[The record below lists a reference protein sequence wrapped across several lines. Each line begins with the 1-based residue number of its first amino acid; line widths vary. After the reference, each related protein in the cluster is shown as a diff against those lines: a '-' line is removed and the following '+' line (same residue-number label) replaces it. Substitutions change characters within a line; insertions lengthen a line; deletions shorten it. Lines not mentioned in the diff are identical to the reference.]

1 LLCLTLSGG
10 SALFHRREKVRTRER
25 YLNENGAHSSKCLI
39 AMMIVLIVVGCATA
53 APPVPAPATTASD
66 VPSTTIMLPPLTDPV
81 QRDYLGVK
89 TTEPFALNDIQTR
102 VLIIEVFDFY
112 CPHCQREAPNVNRL
126 YQSIASDLY
135 LKDRIKLIG
144 IGVRNTAFEVN
155 QFRKSFVVPFP
166 LFPDRSRD
174 IARQLEIRQT
184 PTFVGFVLEPDG
196 RLRRF
201 MHAPGGM
208 GNVDEFLARVIR
220 LSGLEKPQP

>member
-1 LLCLTLSGG
+1 M
-10 SALFHRREKVRTRER
+10 
-25 YLNENGAHSSKCLI
+25 NENGAPISKRLT
-39 AMMIVLIVVGCATA
+39 AMMIVLIIVGCTTA
-53 APPVPAPATTASD
+53 APQVPAPATTASR
-66 VPSTTIMLPPLTDPV
+66 VPDPTIVLPPLTDPV
-81 QRDYLGVK
+81 QQDYLGVK

-126 YQSIASDLY
+126 YHSIASDPY
-135 LKDRIKLIG
+135 LKDHIKLIG

-155 QFRKSFVVPFP
+155 QFRKSFTVPFP

-184 PTFVGFVLEPDG
+184 PTFVGFVLEPDS

-201 MHAPGGM
+201 MHAPGAM

-220 LSGLEKPQP
+220 LSGLESPQP

>member
-1 LLCLTLSGG
+1 
-10 SALFHRREKVRTRER
+10 
-25 YLNENGAHSSKCLI
+25 
-39 AMMIVLIVVGCATA
+39 MMIVLIIAGCATA
-53 APPVPAPATTASD
+53 TPPVPAPSTTASNA
-66 VPSTTIMLPPLTDPV
+66 PSTTIVLPPLTDPV

-126 YQSIASDLY
+126 YHSIASDLN
-135 LKDRIKLIG
+135 LKDRMKLIG

-155 QFRKSFVVPFP
+155 QFRKSFAVPFP

-220 LSGLEKPQP
+220 LSGLDKSQP

>member
-1 LLCLTLSGG
+1 M
-10 SALFHRREKVRTRER
+10 
-25 YLNENGAHSSKCLI
+25 NENGAPTSKRLT
-39 AMMIVLIVVGCATA
+39 AMMIVLIIVGCAT
-53 APPVPAPATTASD
+53 PTPHVPAPPATASNA
-66 VPSTTIMLPPLTDPV
+66 PSTTIVLPPLTDPV

-126 YQSIASDLY
+126 YHSIASDPN

-155 QFRKSFVVPFP
+155 QFRKSFTVPFP

-208 GNVDEFLARVIR
+208 GNVDEFLARVIQ

>member
-1 LLCLTLSGG
+1 MNKNGTPISKRLT
-10 SALFHRREKVRTRER
+10 
-25 YLNENGAHSSKCLI
+25 
-39 AMMIVLIVVGCATA
+39 AMMIVLIIVGCATA
-53 APPVPAPATTASD
+53 TPPVPAPPRTASNA
-66 VPSTTIMLPPLTDPV
+66 PGTTIVLPPLTDPV

-126 YQSIASDLY
+126 YHSIASDPN

-155 QFRKSFVVPFP
+155 QFRKSFTVPFP

-201 MHAPGGM
+201 MHAPGSM
-208 GNVDEFLARVIR
+208 GNVDAFLARVIQ

>member
-1 LLCLTLSGG
+1 M
-10 SALFHRREKVRTRER
+10 KK
-25 YLNENGAHSSKCLI
+25 NGAPGSNRLI
-39 AMMIVLIVVGCATA
+39 GMMIVLIVVGCASA
-53 APPVPAPATTASD
+53 APPVPAPATTTASHD
-66 VPSTTIMLPPLTDPV
+66 ANTAIVLPPLTDPV

-89 TTEPFALNDIQTR
+89 TSGPFALNDIQTR
-102 VLIIEVFDFY
+102 VLIVEVFDFY
-112 CPHCQREAPNVNRL
+112 CPHCQQEAPNVNRL
-126 YQSIASDLY
+126 YHSIASDLV

-155 QFRKSFVVPFP
+155 QFRTSFAVPFP
-166 LFPDRSRD
+166 LFPDRRRD

-184 PTFVGFVLEPDG
+184 PTFVGFVFEPDG

-220 LSGLEKPQP
+220 LSGLANPHP

>member
-1 LLCLTLSGG
+1 M
-10 SALFHRREKVRTRER
+10 
-25 YLNENGAHSSKCLI
+25 NENGTDSSKRLI
-39 AMMIVLIVVGCATA
+39 AMMIVLIIMGCATA
-53 APPVPAPATTASD
+53 APPVPAPVATASN
-66 VPSTTIMLPPLTDPV
+66 VPSTTIVLPPLTDPV

-89 TTEPFALNDIQTR
+89 TSEPFALNDIQTR

-126 YQSIASDLY
+126 YHSIVSDLY

-166 LFPDRSRD
+166 LFPDRSRE

-196 RLRRF
+196 TLRRF
-201 MHAPGGM
+201 MHAPGSM

>member
-1 LLCLTLSGG
+1 MNKNGTPISKRLT
-10 SALFHRREKVRTRER
+10 
-25 YLNENGAHSSKCLI
+25 
-39 AMMIVLIVVGCATA
+39 AMMIVLIIVGCATA
-53 APPVPAPATTASD
+53 TPPVPAPPTTASNA
-66 VPSTTIMLPPLTDPV
+66 PSTTIVLPPLTDPV

-126 YQSIASDLY
+126 YHSIASDPN
-135 LKDRIKLIG
+135 LKNRIKLIG

-155 QFRKSFVVPFP
+155 QFRKSFTVPFP

-201 MHAPGGM
+201 MHAPGSM
-208 GNVDEFLARVIR
+208 GNVDAFLARVIQ